1 VIQVWVVASSAALR
15 AGLRLLLQEDER
27 LEVIGESRTLAELEE
42 AHPEVQMVLLAD
54 TFSTLAELQN
64 LLSALKEPPAL
75 LWMADDLQSIP
86 AFTRLPWRAWGIV
99 SLEASGSEL
108 AAAVQAL
115 SEGLLAGSPTL
126 LERAFGERAQHSS
139 GAEVKNDGSDALTGR
154 EMEVLQSLAQGLA
167 NKQISLA
174 LGISEHTVKFHVS
187 SIYAKL
193 GVTNRTEAV
202 RVGIQRGLVS
212 V

>member
-1 VIQVWVVASSAALR
+1 VIEVWVVASSAALR

-27 LEVIGESRTLAELEE
+27 LEVIGESRLLGELSE
-42 AHPEVQMVLLAD
+42 APPEIQVLLLAD
-54 TFSTLAELQN
+54 TTPTLAELQD
-64 LLSALKEPPAL
+64 LLAGMPEPPAL
-75 LWMADDLQSIP
+75 LWMTDDPQALP
-86 AFTRLPWRAWGIV
+86 AFTRLPWRAWGIL
-99 SLEASGSEL
+99 SLEASAGEL

-115 SEGLLAGSPTL
+115 SQGLLAGSPAL
-126 LERAFGERAQHSS
+126 LERMLHRPGREAHADGGEI
-139 GAEVKNDGSDALTGR
+139 LTGR
-154 EMEVLQSLAQGLA
+154 EIEVLQSLAQGLA

-202 RVGIQRGLVS
+202 RLGIQRGLVS

>member
-1 VIQVWVVASSAALR
+1 M
-15 AGLRLLLQEDER
+15 RLLLQEDEL
-27 LEVIGESRTLAELEE
+27 LEVTCESRTLAELEE
-42 AHPEVQMVLLAD
+42 AHPEVQVVILTDSAPTLVELQDLLAA
-54 TFSTLAELQN
+54 FR
-64 LLSALKEPPAL
+64 EPPAL
-75 LWMADDLQSIP
+75 LWMTDDMQSIP
-86 AFTRLPWRAWGIV
+86 AFTRLPWRSWGVV
-99 SLEASGSEL
+99 SLDTTGSEL
-108 AAAVQAL
+108 AAAVRAL

-126 LERAFGERAQHSS
+126 LERAFGERLQHRS
-139 GAEVKNDGSDALTGR
+139 GAEAKNDGSDALTAR
-154 EMEVLQSLAQGLA
+154 EMEVLQSLAQGLP

>member
-1 VIQVWVVASSAALR
+1 MIEVWVVASSAALR

-27 LEVIGESRTLAELEE
+27 LEVKGESRLLGELRE
-42 AHPEVQMVLLAD
+42 APPEFQVLLLAD
-54 TFSTLAELQN
+54 TNPTLAELQN
-64 LLSALKEPPAL
+64 LLSTMPEPPAL
-75 LWMADDLQSIP
+75 LWVTDDPQALP
-86 AFTRLPWRAWGIV
+86 DFTRLPWRAWGIV
-99 SLEASGSEL
+99 SLEASAGEL

-115 SEGLLAGSPTL
+115 SQGLLAGSPTL
-126 LERAFGERAQHSS
+126 LERIFRRPG
-139 GAEVKNDGSDALTGR
+139 GAGKADGADLLTGR
-154 EMEVLQSLAQGLA
+154 EIEVLQALAQGLP

-202 RVGIQRGLVS
+202 RVGIQRGMVT